1 MQPWTQQICVLFSS
15 FLWSITAMSL
25 IRWQAD
31 TAIGQDSL
39 LDGEILFPVL
49 ITDPDH
55 TILQQHFLCS
65 YPFHKGMKFA
75 FIIHFWQPV
84 ESNWL
89 PPRHCEKKKTITS
102 VSFYHSPLHHHP
114 IFYLK
119 NRSRKRDFSE
129 NCSFHIYW
137 VQDLKLCLHCPS
149 PFSFLLLP
157 ETAVFRKIGRVVSK
171 V

>member
-84 ESNWL
+84 ESNWF
-89 PPRHCEKKKTITS
+89 PPRHCEKKKQLPQLVFTTVLCIIIPFFIWKTGAEREIFLKIVHS
-102 VSFYHSPLHHHP
+102 TYIGCKIWNYVSTAPAHSPSS
-114 IFYLK
+114 FCLK
-119 NRSRKRDFSE
+119 QLSLDK
-129 NCSFHIYW
+129 
-137 VQDLKLCLHCPS
+137 
-149 PFSFLLLP
+149 
-157 ETAVFRKIGRVVSK
+157 
-171 V
+171 